1 LNLHVWCIT
10 NTTPHKNL
18 MIMYRI
24 KLHFRLPKKFFIS
37 IAQQNKHDISSNM
50 FNWIWWG
57 FYCFIAFW
65 SNSLCKYHLFCFDMF
80 TLRFSNIKI
89 YLIII
94 PIKILRMISSTFV
107 SYETNSNFLFQ
118 IQWKFTKRYF
128 DMRTTC
134 FHLPNWYFSDID
146 KKRFVAT
153 YTIIFLWSRCVP
165 IIFLEYIFHMNVVE
179 V

>member
-1 LNLHVWCIT
+1 MTLHVWCIT
-10 NTTPHKNL
+10 NTTLHKNL

-94 PIKILRMISSTFV
+94 PITNEIFYFCSLWNKLKFSFSNLMEVYKTIFWYAYKLFSSSKLIF
-107 SYETNSNFLFQ
+107 F
-118 IQWKFTKRYF
+118 RY
-128 DMRTTC
+128 R
-134 FHLPNWYFSDID
+134 
-146 KKRFVAT
+146 
-153 YTIIFLWSRCVP
+153 
-165 IIFLEYIFHMNVVE
+165 
-179 V
+179 